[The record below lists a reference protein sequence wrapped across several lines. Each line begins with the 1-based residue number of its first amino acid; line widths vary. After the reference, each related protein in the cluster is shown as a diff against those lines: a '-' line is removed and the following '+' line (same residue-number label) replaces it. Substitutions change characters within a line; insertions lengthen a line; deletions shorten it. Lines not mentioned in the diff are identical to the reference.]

1 MYKTHTKGELREHD
15 ERRPLLDIS
24 CSGVTSLFLL
34 HPSLAHLSFMHK
46 NAKRPVN
53 KQHIQIM
60 LLFKVLKNKNFPE
73 VLSQF
78 YVKSHRMT

>member
-1 MYKTHTKGELREHD
+1 M
-15 ERRPLLDIS
+15 
-24 CSGVTSLFLL
+24 TSLFLL
-34 HPSLAHLSFMHK
+34 HPSLVHLSFMRK
-46 NAKRPVN
+46 NAKGPVK

-60 LLFKVLKNKNFPE
+60 LLCKVLKNKNFPE